1 MEVEIDQLTD
11 SKDAIK
17 KSNTDLN
24 AKVQE
29 LE

>member
-24 AKVQE
+24 AKV
-29 LE
+29 